1 VGLKSLSL
9 NQRKALLTSGLE
21 IGFDRLVSSL
31 PLNALAAL
39 TRDLPPR
46 LKWAAA
52 SLEAVSIYNINL
64 GVRGERRI
72 PYSWVYFPEPEYEF
86 HRAGSVSACVPT
98 VAPPRHSSLYVEF
111 SYRGPRPDPNR
122 LYRHA
127 LKRLTEIGWIQSE
140 KDIRA
145 RVDLDLPGA
154 YVVYDKNREE
164 RVEELLGFYRRKNI
178 LSVGRYGLWEYG
190 SMESAL
196 KQGLAAARA

>member
-111 SYRGPRPDPNR
+111 SYRGPTPTVFTGTRS
-122 LYRHA
+122 
-127 LKRLTEIGWIQSE
+127 KG
-140 KDIRA
+140 
-145 RVDLDLPGA
+145 
-154 YVVYDKNREE
+154 
-164 RVEELLGFYRRKNI
+164 
-178 LSVGRYGLWEYG
+178 
-190 SMESAL
+190 
-196 KQGLAAARA
+196 